1 MSQPKW
7 LEKYLRMK
15 PEVDRLFD
23 DLEGYKDFCRMNM
36 LKYDEKDLYRS
47 DQYRKY
53 ERYRHYMNKQAEYN
67 NQR

>member
-1 MSQPKW
+1 MAEKW

-15 PEVDRLFD
+15 PEVAKIYD
-23 DLEGYKDFCRMNM
+23 DLEGYKDYCRLNM

-53 ERYRHYMNKQAEYN
+53 EKYRHWLSKQA
-67 NQR
+67 QHG